1 MTKDFWKRKE
11 VLKAKSSNCVDS
23 NISNGDIIIELK
35 EFKDNHYPSIFKT
48 LQILEV
54 GHLLYNISL
63 IADIYGYE
71 YELDNDSI
79 NILVLKNK
87 KAGTNYL
94 ENNKTMEF
102 WEKAQNR
109 SSGKYY
115 GGLINFDLDYQ
126 KYAYSHKGTGETKSI
141 KFNKNI
147 MNSVKTLTFVNDGNA
162 LVDKNNGL
170 VL

>member
-1 MTKDFWKRKE
+1 M
-11 VLKAKSSNCVDS
+11 DS
-23 NISNGDIIIELK
+23 NIGNGDIIIELK
-35 EFKDNHYPSIFKT
+35 EFNDIHYPSIFKT

-94 ENNKTMEF
+94 ENNKTIEF
-102 WEKAQNR
+102 WE
-109 SSGKYY
+109 
-115 GGLINFDLDYQ
+115 
-126 KYAYSHKGTGETKSI
+126 
-141 KFNKNI
+141 
-147 MNSVKTLTFVNDGNA
+147 
-162 LVDKNNGL
+162 
-170 VL
+170 

>member
-1 MTKDFWKRKE
+1 M
-11 VLKAKSSNCVDS
+11 DS
-23 NISNGDIIIELK
+23 NIGNGDIIIELK
-35 EFKDNHYPSIFKT
+35 EFNDNHYPSIFKT

-94 ENNKTMEF
+94 ENNKTIEF

-109 SSGKYY
+109 SSGKY
-115 GGLINFDLDYQ
+115 
-126 KYAYSHKGTGETKSI
+126 
-141 KFNKNI
+141 
-147 MNSVKTLTFVNDGNA
+147 
-162 LVDKNNGL
+162 
-170 VL
+170 

>member
-1 MTKDFWKRKE
+1 
-11 VLKAKSSNCVDS
+11 VDS
-23 NISNGDIIIELK
+23 NISNGYIIIELK
-35 EFKDNHYPSIFKT
+35 EF
-48 LQILEV
+48 
-54 GHLLYNISL
+54 
-63 IADIYGYE
+63 
-71 YELDNDSI
+71 NDSI